1 MNAAGSLYFADEGYL
16 TWQKNLVEPYLKQ
29 CQKYAYFHSY
39 DGAAIFYQQYL
50 AAGADTC
57 IVISHGFSEFA
68 EKYNQKVYIRDFE
81 DYIKDLDCFMKKMNY
96 RMERHRILFAHSMG
110 GAVAARYIEE
120 HPKVFERAIL
130 SSPMFRMQTG
140 KYPWWVAKM
149 TADFYVRTKRGE
161 HYAAGQTGFD
171 SRPDFEHSSCI
182 SRERYDY
189 IFEKRLKNSRYQTN
203 GSTYGW
209 LLAAMRAT
217 ETLMRKK
224 NLERIKIP
232 VLIFIAGNDHMVDNR
247 AIAVFE
253 NRVETASL
261 VCMPASKH
269 EIFNADYQTR
279 CRYYQ
284 EIFDFIMKNQKEKR

>member
-1 MNAAGSLYFADEGYL
+1 
-16 TWQKNLVEPYLKQ
+16 
-29 CQKYAYFHSY
+29 
-39 DGAAIFYQQYL
+39 
-50 AAGADTC
+50 
-57 IVISHGFSEFA
+57 
-68 EKYNQKVYIRDFE
+68 
-81 DYIKDLDCFMKKMNY
+81 
-96 RMERHRILFAHSMG
+96 MERHRILFAHSMG

-161 HYAAGQTGFD
+161 RYAAGQTGFD

-232 VLIFIAGNDHMVDNR
+232 VLIFIAGNDQMVDNR

-253 NRVETASL
+253 NRVETAAI

-284 EIFDFIMKNQKEKR
+284 EIFDFILQNRREKHETEIK

>member
-1 MNAAGSLYFADEGYL
+1 
-16 TWQKNLVEPYLKQ
+16 
-29 CQKYAYFHSY
+29 
-39 DGAAIFYQQYL
+39 
-50 AAGADTC
+50 
-57 IVISHGFSEFA
+57 
-68 EKYNQKVYIRDFE
+68 
-81 DYIKDLDCFMKKMNY
+81 MNY

-110 GAVAARYIEE
+110 GAIAVRYIEE
-120 HPKVFERAIL
+120 HPKAFERAIL

-247 AIAVFE
+247 AIAVLKIVWRRHRLSACRLPNMKFLM
-253 NRVETASL
+253 RTIRPGADIIRRSL
-261 VCMPASKH
+261 
-269 EIFNADYQTR
+269 ILL
-279 CRYYQ
+279 
-284 EIFDFIMKNQKEKR
+284 

>member
-1 MNAAGSLYFADEGYL
+1 M
-16 TWQKNLVEPYLKQ
+16 
-29 CQKYAYFHSY
+29 
-39 DGAAIFYQQYL
+39 
-50 AAGADTC
+50 
-57 IVISHGFSEFA
+57 
-68 EKYNQKVYIRDFE
+68 R
-81 DYIKDLDCFMKKMNY
+81 
-96 RMERHRILFAHSMG
+96 
-110 GAVAARYIEE
+110 
-120 HPKVFERAIL
+120 
-130 SSPMFRMQTG
+130 
-140 KYPWWVAKM
+140 
-149 TADFYVRTKRGE
+149 RGRR
-161 HYAAGQTGFD
+161 G
-171 SRPDFEHSSCI
+171 FEHSSCI

>member
-1 MNAAGSLYFADEGYL
+1 MVGGKNDGY
-16 TWQKNLVEPYLKQ
+16 
-29 CQKYAYFHSY
+29 
-39 DGAAIFYQQYL
+39 
-50 AAGADTC
+50 
-57 IVISHGFSEFA
+57 
-68 EKYNQKVYIRDFE
+68 
-81 DYIKDLDCFMKKMNY
+81 
-96 RMERHRILFAHSMG
+96 
-110 GAVAARYIEE
+110 
-120 HPKVFERAIL
+120 
-130 SSPMFRMQTG
+130 
-140 KYPWWVAKM
+140 
-149 TADFYVRTKRGE
+149 FYVRTKRGE

-171 SRPDFEHSSCI
+171 RRPEFEHISCI
-182 SRERYDY
+182 SRERYDNML
-189 IFEKRLKNSRYQTN
+189 EKRLKNSRYQTN